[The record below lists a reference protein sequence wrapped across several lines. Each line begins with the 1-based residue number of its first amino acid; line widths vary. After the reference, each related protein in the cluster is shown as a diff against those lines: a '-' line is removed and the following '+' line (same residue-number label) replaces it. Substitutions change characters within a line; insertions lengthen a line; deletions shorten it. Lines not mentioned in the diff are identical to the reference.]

1 MSDVTVMTGDDQLM
15 AVARKAMTRSH
26 SPYSGYRVGSALLT
40 SDGTMVSGCN
50 VENVSYG
57 LTMCAERVAL
67 GRAIAQG
74 HRSFRAIA
82 IATDGS
88 ADLTPCGACRQ
99 VLAEFA
105 PDLKV
110 VTEGSGERRVWTL
123 SALLPEPFTAPPDW
137 HVRKDEKG
145 T

>member
-82 IATDGS
+82 IATDG
-88 ADLTPCGACRQ
+88 
-99 VLAEFA
+99 
-105 PDLKV
+105 
-110 VTEGSGERRVWTL
+110 
-123 SALLPEPFTAPPDW
+123 
-137 HVRKDEKG
+137 
-145 T
+145 